1 VAFSGGWKKD
11 SEMRTAVINGDIPV
25 FHVGEN
31 EPKKIDLPLLLV
43 SGVFLVMLVAI
54 VGLAFVP
61 RNADA
66 IPSFARQTGQPCAS
80 CHAGFPQLT
89 PFGRRFKL
97 GGYTMG
103 GGLSNTEAPPLSAM
117 LIPAFTQTRVR
128 QDSLP
133 LSDNFWPVG
142 HTNGNAVLEQ
152 ASLFYGGQVYGN
164 LGAFVQG
171 TWSQAGQRVVLDN
184 TDIRYADTIQLG
196 DLDVLYGIDV
206 NNNPTVQDVWNT
218 VPAWS
223 YPFVSPSLAPAYSPP
238 GTMIEGAF
246 ASRTAGTGA
255 YLFLQ
260 DLVYVEASAYHNLSK
275 GQLNATGQSCNNNSD
290 YATWMQDIAS
300 TIYSPS
306 FYTAPCYSASLS
318 GVAPYWRVA
327 IEPTWGD
334 HSLMIGAFGWYPQV
348 LPGRMM
354 GYGTDAYKDIGFDAQ
369 YQWISDPH
377 NVTLRFSRI
386 SEQQTLNST
395 YWQGVINGS
404 GISPYPTGIGGSTS
418 LYNNLT
424 SLKASGQYMYDQT
437 YAATIGYFDVRGSH
451 DDLLY
456 GNVYTNPVGPSSY
469 ATPTGRG
476 LTFELNYM
484 PFNKGG
490 PKEYP
495 WANMKVGL
503 QYTTYLKMY
512 GGTTNFDG
520 LGPYFN
526 GSNWRYHNAS
536 DNNTLF
542 LYNWIAF

>member
-1 VAFSGGWKKD
+1 MLATID
-11 SEMRTAVINGDIPV
+11 SVDFQRSEPNAQKPINA
-25 FHVGEN
+25 
-31 EPKKIDLPLLLV
+31 PLLLV
-43 SGVFLVMLVAI
+43 SAVVVILLVATI
-54 VGLAFVP
+54 SIAFVP
-61 RNADA
+61 REVEAL
-66 IPSFARQTGQPCAS
+66 PSFARQTGQPCAS

-117 LIPAFTQTRVR
+117 AIPAFTQTRVR
-128 QDSLP
+128 QDGVP
-133 LSDNFWPVG
+133 LSDNNWPVG
-142 HTNGNAVLEQ
+142 HTNGNAALEQ

-171 TWSQAGQRVVLDN
+171 TWTQAGQHVLLDN
-184 TDIRYADTIQLG
+184 TDIRYADTIKLA

-246 ASRTAGTGA
+246 ASRTVGTGG

-275 GQLNATGQSCNNNSD
+275 GQLNAMGQPCNNNSD
-290 YATWMQDIAS
+290 WVNWQTGQISAAYPVGSNYML
-300 TIYSPS
+300 
-306 FYTAPCYSASLS
+306 PCSSASLS
-318 GVAPYWRVA
+318 GAAPYWRVA
-327 IEPTWGD
+327 IEPNWGD

-354 GYGTDAYKDIGFDAQ
+354 GYGTDSYKDIGFDAQ

-377 NVTLRFSRI
+377 NVTVRFSRI
-386 SEQQTLNST
+386 TEQQTLNST
-395 YWQGVINGS
+395 YLQGNVNS
-404 GISPYPTGIGGSTS
+404 WGIFPYPTGIGGSS
-418 LYNNLT
+418 SIYNNLT
-424 SLKASGQYMYDQT
+424 SLKTSAQYMYDQT
-437 YAATIGYFDVRGSH
+437 YMGTIGYFDVRGSH

-456 GNVYTNPVGPSSY
+456 GNVYTNPVGPSAY
-469 ATPTGRG
+469 ASPTGRG
-476 LTFELNYM
+476 LTFEANYM
-484 PFNKGG
+484 PFNKGNG

-495 WANMKVGL
+495 WANMKFGI

-512 GGTTNFDG
+512 GGTWNFDG

-526 GSNWRYHNAS
+526 GSNWRNHNAS

-542 LYNWIAF
+542 IYNWIAF

>member
-1 VAFSGGWKKD
+1 MQAAVAS
-11 SEMRTAVINGDIPV
+11 INSRAFLSAGDDDRGPDI
-25 FHVGEN
+25 
-31 EPKKIDLPLLLV
+31 PLLLA
-43 SGVFLVMLVAI
+43 SGVVIVMLVAAL
-54 VGLAFVP
+54 GLAFIP
-61 RNADA
+61 HQADA

-103 GGLSNTEAPPLSAM
+103 GGLSNTEAPPLAAM
-117 LIPAFTQTRVR
+117 LIPAFTQTKVR
-128 QDSLP
+128 QDTP
-133 LSDNFWPVG
+133 PTNPNG
-142 HTNGNAVLEQ
+142 YPIAHTNGNLVMEQ
-152 ASLFYGGQVYGN
+152 ASLFYGGQIYEN
-164 LGAFVQG
+164 LGAFIQG
-171 TWSQAGQRVVLDN
+171 TWDKADSRVFLDN
-184 TDIRYADTIQLG
+184 TDIRYADTFKLA
-196 DLDVLYGIDV
+196 DLDILYGLNV

-218 VPAWS
+218 TPAWS
-223 YPFVSPSLAPAYSPP
+223 YPFVSPSLAPQFAPP
-238 GTMIEGAF
+238 GTMIEGAL
-246 ASRTAGTGA
+246 AGRTIGTGG

-260 DLVYVEASAYHNLSK
+260 DLIYVEGSVYNNLSK
-275 GQLNATGQSCNNNSD
+275 GQLNALGQACNNNSD
-290 YATWMQDIAS
+290 YATWMQNIAA
-300 TIYSPS
+300 TIYPANWNYSV
-306 FYTAPCYSASLS
+306 PCTNASLS
-318 GVAPYWRVA
+318 GAAPYFRVA
-327 IEPTWGD
+327 IEPNWGD

-377 NVTLRFSRI
+377 NVTLRFTRI

-395 YWQGVINGS
+395 YWQGVLNGS
-404 GISPYPTGIGGSTS
+404 GVIPYPTGIGGSTS

-424 SLKASGQYMYDQT
+424 SLKASAQYMYDQT
-437 YAATIGYFDVRGSH
+437 YAGTIGYFDVRGSR

-469 ATPTGRG
+469 ASPTGRG
-476 LTFELNYM
+476 LTFEFNYM

-490 PKEYP
+490 PEVYP
-495 WANMKVGL
+495 WANMKVGV

-512 GGTTNFDG
+512 GGNWNFDG

-526 GSNWRYHNAS
+526 GSNWRFHNAS

-542 LYNWIAF
+542 IYNWIAF